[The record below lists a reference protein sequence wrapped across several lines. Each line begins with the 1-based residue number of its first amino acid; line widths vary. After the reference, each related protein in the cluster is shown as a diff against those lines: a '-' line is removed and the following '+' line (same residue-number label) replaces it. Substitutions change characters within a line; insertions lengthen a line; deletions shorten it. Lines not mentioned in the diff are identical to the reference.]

1 MLLLCVGGLTAVVM
15 QVRCIDAAREAA
27 RLVAR
32 GDGAAAARSLAPG
45 GAALELRRDGGYIIA
60 RVTDRSAVLPGIL
73 IVGEAV
79 AAAEPGQ

>member
-32 GDGAAAARSLAPG
+32 GDGAAARSLVPG

-60 RVTDRSAVLPGIL
+60 RVTDRSVVLPGIL

-79 AAAEPGQ
+79 AAAEPGR